1 MKQYIIKG
9 GKALQGE
16 VKISGSKNA
25 ALPILAGAIM
35 ADETVTIS
43 NVPDVNDV
51 AALLKA
57 IEELGAIVER
67 IDANTVKINGSTINT
82 YQVDNEEIHKIR
94 SSYYLVGALIAK
106 QKRAKVPLP
115 GGCNIGTRAIDYH
128 IKGFELLGIDTKI
141 EYGFIDAKADK
152 LVGNYIY
159 FDGISVGATINIM
172 LAATMAEGQTV
183 LENAAKEPHVVDV
196 ANFLNSLGADIKG
209 AGTDT
214 IRIKGV
220 ERLHGS
226 EYCVI
231 PDQIEAGTFMIA
243 AAATKGDVLVTNVIP
258 KHLEAISAKLI
269 EIGVEVQEFDNAIS
283 VSARGKLRNSHVK
296 TLPYPGFPT
305 DLQPQITTLLAIS
318 SGAST
323 VDETIFESRFGYVK
337 DLIRMGANIRV
348 ENGTIAMIEGVST
361 LMGTKVCALDLRGG
375 VAMIIAGLVADGY
388 TKIEQ
393 IEYIERGYEG
403 IIDKLSS
410 LGADIDIIPVN
421 DERAVQKFKL
431 KIG

>member
-9 GKALQGE
+9 GKSLQGE

-57 IEELGAIVER
+57 IQELGAIVQR

-94 SSYYLVGALIAK
+94 SSYYLVGALLAK

-115 GGCNIGTRAIDYH
+115 GGCNIGARAIDYH
-128 IKGFELLGIDTKI
+128 IKGFELLGIDTKT

-152 LVGNYIY
+152 IVGNHVY

-172 LAATMAEGQTV
+172 LAATRAEGQTV

-243 AAATKGDVLVTNVIP
+243 AAATKGEVLVTNVIP

-269 EIGVEVQEFDNAIS
+269 EIGAKVQEFDNAIS
-283 VSARGKLRNSHVK
+283 VSVRGDMRNSHVK

-318 SGAST
+318 SGVST

-348 ENGTIAMIEGVST
+348 ENGTIAMVEGVSKLT
-361 LMGTKVCALDLRGG
+361 GTNVCALDLRGG

-403 IIDKLSS
+403 IIDKLRS

-421 DERAVQKFKL
+421 DERAVQKFKF